1 MASHNYKVLIAYDG
15 TDFHGWQQQDN
26 SHSIQALI
34 RKAIEIHVNEP
45 IPLIGSG
52 RTDQGVHALGQ
63 VAHFQASKELSKS
76 RFLYSLNGLLPP
88 SIRIL
93 DLEQVSETFHAQ
105 HSAISKEYH
114 YHLILEPFIPPTKR
128 LYAWRPNQPLDI
140 NLLRLAAPDFIGT
153 HDFTSFA
160 NKGSSSGD
168 ATRTLLRL
176 DVLEEEG
183 GLRLEFEGTGFLY
196 KMVRNITG
204 TLIAI
209 AQKRLPENSVPSL
222 FTARD
227 RRLAPEG
234 APPHGLFLV
243 NVHYPKY

>member
-1 MASHNYKVLIAYDG
+1 MESYNYKILIAYDG

-26 SHSIQALI
+26 SESIQAI
-34 RKAIEIHVNEP
+34 IKKAIEIHVNEP
-45 IPLIGSG
+45 IRLIGSG

-63 VAHFQASKELSKS
+63 VAHFQVSKELCSS
-76 RFLYSLNGLLPP
+76 RFLYSLNGLLPR

-93 DLEQVSETFHAQ
+93 DLEEMPATFHAQ
-105 HSAISKEYH
+105 HSASSKEYH
-114 YHLILEPFIPPTKR
+114 YHIILEPFIQPTRR
-128 LYAWRPNQPLDI
+128 LYAWRPNPPLDVA
-140 NLLRLAAPDFIGT
+140 LLSLAASDFIGT

-160 NKGSSSGD
+160 NKGSSSVD

-209 AQKRLPENSVPSL
+209 AQKRLPYNSVPL
-222 FTARD
+222 LLRALD
-227 RRLAPEG
+227 RRVAPEG

-243 NVHYPKY
+243 KVNYK